1 MDCIGQILNF
11 YNRNITGKDVNPVD
25 MNRVWLSKLLI
36 KLMTSF
42 SENRTDELNLRN
54 CLILVINL
62 FSNSYGPDHY
72 WRSGKNVID
81 LPPNEKSC
89 FKEILTKEFL
99 N

>member
-1 MDCIGQILNF
+1 MDCVGRILDF
-11 YNRNITGKDVNPVD
+11 YNSNIAGEDVNPVD
-25 MNRVWLSKLLI
+25 MNKVWLSKLLV

-42 SENRTDELNLRN
+42 NENRTDELNLRN
-54 CLILVINL
+54 CLILLINL

-72 WRSGKNVID
+72 CRSGKNVID

-89 FKEILTKEFL
+89 LKDILTEEFL